1 MAGIG
6 FVLCP
11 RCGKDLS
18 SLDPLYQYLT
28 QLKKEKTIKDVK
40 MELSVKNLDISGNIL
55 LYGDILNAIGTIKYC
70 CRCHL
75 MSSARISTLMYSHGS
90 Y

>member
-40 MELSVKNLDISGNIL
+40 LELSVKNLDISGNIL
-55 LYGDILNAIGTIKYC
+55 SYGDILNALGVDKDC
-70 CRCHL
+70 GRGHL
-75 MSSARISTLMYSHGS
+75 ISSARISNLIYSHGS
-90 Y
+90 D

>member
-28 QLKKEKTIKDVK
+28 QIKKEKTIKDVK
-40 MELSVKNLDISGNIL
+40 MELSIKNLDISGDIL
-55 LYGDILNAIGTIKYC
+55 SYGDILNALRVDKEC
-70 CRCHL
+70 CRGHL
-75 MSSARISTLMYSHGS
+75 ISSARISDLMYSHGTG
-90 Y
+90 

>member
-40 MELSVKNLDISGNIL
+40 LELSVKNLDISGNIL
-55 LYGDILNAIGTIKYC
+55 MYGDILDAIGTYKEC
-70 CRCHL
+70 CRGHL
-75 MSSARISTLMYSHGS
+75 ISSARISDLMYSHGS
-90 Y
+90 N